1 MRHKIIISRADG
13 VNAAY
18 ELCGLVRRAIVTT
31 LDEEGVYVPCEVN
44 VLFTDNEG
52 IREINNEMRGID
64 SATDVLSFPMY
75 ELSPGDFD
83 IDAEM
88 LDEENCRLPLGDM
101 ALSIDRI
108 KEQAVEYGHSLS
120 REAAYLTVH
129 SVLHLLGYDHL
140 DEGEMKKQ
148 MRRREEE
155 IMTRLRLPQ

>member
-1 MRHKIIISRADG
+1 MKHKIIISRSGSA
-13 VNAAY
+13 NAAY
-18 ELCGLVRRAIVTT
+18 ELCGLVRRAIVSA
-31 LDEEGVYVPCEVN
+31 LDAEGVYLPCEIS
-44 VLFTDNEG
+44 VLFTDDEG
-52 IREINNEMRGID
+52 IREINNEMRGVD

-75 ELSPGDFD
+75 EFTPGEFEA
-83 IDAEM
+83 DAEQ

-108 KEQAVEYGHSLS
+108 KDQAIEYGHSLS

-148 MRRREEE
+148 MREREEA
-155 IMTRLRLPQ
+155 IMTELGLPQ

>member
-18 ELCGLVRRAIVTT
+18 ELCGLVRRAIVTA
-31 LDEEGVYVPCEVN
+31 LDAEGVYIPCEIN
-44 VLFTDNEG
+44 VLFTDNDG
-52 IREINNEMRGID
+52 IRAINNEMRGVD

-75 ELSPGDFD
+75 AFTPGDFEV
-83 IDAEM
+83 DACQ
-88 LDEENCRLPLGDM
+88 LDEGSCRLPLGDM

-108 KEQAVEYGHSLS
+108 KEQAADFGHSIS

-129 SVLHLLGYDHL
+129 SILHLLGYDHL

-148 MRRREEE
+148 MREREEA
-155 IMTRLRLPQ
+155 IMNELRLPQ

>member
-1 MRHKIIISRADG
+1 MTHKIIFSRDKG
-13 VNAAY
+13 VTAAY
-18 ELCGLVRRAIVTT
+18 ELCGLVRRAIVTA
-31 LDEEGVYVPCEVN
+31 LEAEDVYVPCEIS

-52 IREINNEMRGID
+52 IREINKEMRDVD

-75 ELSPGDFD
+75 EFTPGEFD
-83 IDAEM
+83 IDTDM
-88 LDEENCRLPLGDM
+88 IDEESHRLPLGDM

-108 KEQAVEYGHSLS
+108 KEQAKDFGHSLS

-148 MRRREEE
+148 MRQREEA
-155 IMTRLRLPQ
+155 IMNELGLPQ

>member
-18 ELCGLVRRAIVTT
+18 ELCGLVRRAIVTA
-31 LDEEGVYVPCEVN
+31 LDAEGVYVPCEIS

-52 IREINNEMRGID
+52 IREINNDMRGVD

-75 ELSPGDFD
+75 EFTPGEFEVDSM
-83 IDAEM
+83 M
-88 LDEENCRLPLGDM
+88 LDEESCRLPLGDM

-108 KEQAVEYGHSLS
+108 KEQAVDFGHSLS

-148 MRRREEE
+148 MREREEE
-155 IMTRLRLPQ
+155 IMTELRLPK

>member
-1 MRHKIIISRADG
+1 MRHKIIFSRADG
-13 VNAAY
+13 VNSAY
-18 ELCGLVRRAIVTT
+18 ELCGLVRRAIVTA
-31 LDEEGVYVPCEVN
+31 LEAEDVYVPCEVS

-52 IREINNEMRGID
+52 IREINNEMRGVD

-75 ELSPGDFD
+75 EFTPGEFEV
-83 IDAEM
+83 DADM
-88 LDEENCRLPLGDM
+88 IDEESQRLPLGDM

-108 KEQAVEYGHSLS
+108 REQAKDFGHSLS

-148 MRRREEE
+148 MRKREEE
-155 IMTRLRLPQ
+155 IMAELRLPQ